1 MELNQTLSNVTFPT
15 KKKDSDGLDADYVAQ
30 YFHVF
35 VDQTTESV
43 FADKKVLIFGM
54 PNLWRDNDSSQV
66 KSIIDNK
73 DALMATG
80 LDAIHVISPF
90 ETYTLAAYEAQT
102 LHRFQYISDA
112 NLEFTESLGM
122 KTKFTEQSSNG
133 KGETC
138 WRYAILVENKV
149 ITKIWQE
156 DGYASTNSYPA
167 VTNTNPTTILS
178 NLQGA

>member
-15 KKKDSDGLDADYVAQ
+15 KKKDSDGLDADYVAK

-35 VDQTTESV
+35 ADQTTESV
-43 FADKKVLIFGM
+43 FANKNVLIFGM
-54 PNLWRDNDSSQV
+54 PNLWRDNDTNQV
-66 KSIIDNK
+66 KSIIGIK
-73 DALMATG
+73 DGLMATG
-80 LDAIHVISPF
+80 INAIHVISPF
-90 ETYTLAAYEAQT
+90 ETYTLAGYEAQT
-102 LHRFQYISDA
+102 LCHLQYISDA

-122 KTKFTEQSSNG
+122 KTKFAEQSSNG

-156 DGYASTNSYPA
+156 DGYASTTSYPA